1 MSDELG
7 KLHNRFTTL
16 ENKVEIAIQD
26 LRLGRNGQDVAVELE
41 EALEQVTTEDNAGKG
56 K

>member
-1 MSDELG
+1 MTDELK

-26 LRLGRNGQDVAVELE
+26 LRLGRNPDDVAVELQ
-41 EALEQVTTEDNAGKG
+41 EALEQLTEH
-56 K
+56 